1 MHQTQDMIQ
10 YWLHHSK
17 DGINTIAND
26 TRTLALHVFTY
37 AAFGKSQGFRT
48 ATEPPQPEFSMTIH
62 EALAMLMRNP
72 VKLVLVA
79 NTLLFP
85 VLSRFGR
92 FGRTV
97 RETRRYL
104 MDLFDK
110 ERKLDLQ
117 KRVGGDNLLSALI
130 RSTGEDSKGGLND
143 AEVLGNLIIY
153 SIAGHETTAGTL
165 SYSILLL
172 AAYPEWQDWI
182 AEEIHT
188 VLQG

>member
-1 MHQTQDMIQ
+1 
-10 YWLHHSK
+10 
-17 DGINTIAND
+17 
-26 TRTLALHVFTY
+26 
-37 AAFGKSQGFRT
+37 
-48 ATEPPQPEFSMTIH
+48 
-62 EALAMLMRNP
+62 
-72 VKLVLVA
+72 
-79 NTLLFP
+79 
-85 VLSRFGR
+85 
-92 FGRTV
+92 
-97 RETRRYL
+97 

-188 VLQG
+188 VLQGQKSPEIWGYEKLFPQLKRCLAVLVRSDFLFLFCSWLLG